1 MWQTAWARRE
11 QAVKP
16 RPPGSFC
23 GHIVYKAGQLVPVGE
38 DGVTSLPT
46 APEEN
51 WPRCIRCKL
60 SENSATKSTV
70 LLSVTSEQV
79 LLQELTME
87 TNEKKRAKYV
97 ELV

>member
-1 MWQTAWARRE
+1 MWQTAWARWE
-11 QAVKP
+11 QAIKP
-16 RPPGSFC
+16 RSPGSFC

-38 DGVTSLPT
+38 DRVTSLPT

-60 SENSATKSTV
+60 SENSATKSTA
-70 LLSVTSEQV
+70 LQV
-79 LLQELTME
+79 LLPELTME
-87 TNEKKRAKYV
+87 TNERKRAKYV